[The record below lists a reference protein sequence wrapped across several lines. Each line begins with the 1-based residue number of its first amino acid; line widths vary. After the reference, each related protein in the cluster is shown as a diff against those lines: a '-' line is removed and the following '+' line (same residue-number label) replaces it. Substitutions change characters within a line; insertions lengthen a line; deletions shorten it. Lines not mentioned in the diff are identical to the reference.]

1 LNLLIQQHEEKIRRW
16 MERRDQAQRE
26 IERHQDAL
34 PSCSLGRPGA
44 LKGPERNRIRR
55 LKLNTSGCRSEGK
68 RHAERKI
75 GKREERKGKW
85 KGKREW

>member
-1 LNLLIQQHEEKIRRW
+1 
-16 MERRDQAQRE
+16 
-26 IERHQDAL
+26 
-34 PSCSLGRPGA
+34 
-44 LKGPERNRIRR
+44 LKGPERNGIRK

-75 GKREERKGKW
+75 GKREERKGER